1 MAHESPAFLRNQRQ
15 LGTAET
21 TARLTGQLL
30 GPSQLYQHN
39 KGIFYISSSNKK
51 VLDLL
56 TLHKQHNKKNEKNA
70 YLLFL
75 CDWSWQ
81 NKWQAK
87 YCCFFLICMNRG
99 CLLKARKIPTWQ
111 HEMKISL
118 HLINLHQILASPILA
133 GNNWTKSCCNIQI
146 SIWQ

>member
-56 TLHKQHNKKNEKNA
+56 TLHKQHNKKNEK
-70 YLLFL
+70 
-75 CDWSWQ
+75 
-81 NKWQAK
+81 K
-87 YCCFFLICMNRG
+87 
-99 CLLKARKIPTWQ
+99 CLLVIFVRL
-111 HEMKISL
+111 E
-118 HLINLHQILASPILA
+118 LA
-133 GNNWTKSCCNIQI
+133 K
-146 SIWQ
+146 